1 MAAQNGLYGSAK
13 VAVWQLETGCA
24 VYGPGAH
31 AAFPPAG
38 DGSRLAPPPV
48 HIMFM
53 ATSKPR
59 PLKAT
64 ATPLSFSSL
73 PPTK

>member
-1 MAAQNGLYGSAK
+1 MAAKNRLYGSAK
-13 VAVWQLETGCA
+13 RTAWQLETGCA

-38 DGSRLAPPPV
+38 DGCSLAPPPV
-48 HIMFM
+48 HLMFM
-53 ATSKPR
+53 ATSNPR

-64 ATPLSFSSL
+64 ATPLSFSNL